1 MRSWEPN
8 AFEEQ
13 ELSIPQHRMINLS
26 PPMIVSLG
34 FLVLIS
40 IGTVLLMLPMAATQ
54 PTPWLSALF
63 TATSAV
69 TVTGLGVLD
78 TGTHFTLFGQ
88 VVIALLIQAG
98 GLGFMTFAVVAAS
111 MLGAKIGIGQQRVAQ
126 EAFNQ
131 TSLENLTQIAKAVL
145 LYSLVIESIGI
156 LLLTLIWQG
165 DLGWGSAL
173 YRAFFYTISAFN
185 NAGFALDA
193 TNLMPYVSNLG
204 VNLVISALFMIGG
217 IGFVVLMDLHRQR
230 VWSRLSTNTRI
241 VLTTTFFLNL
251 FAFLFIWLLEARNPA
266 TLAPLSFGDQ
276 ALAAWFQAVSPRT
289 AGFNTLAMDQL
300 TDASTFLVMFLMFIG
315 AGSLSTASGIKVG
328 TFAILLVAT
337 FTVLRQQQEV
347 VVFKR
352 TIPLRQVMKALALM
366 IIAAFLVFLGIFI
379 LTLTEKASF
388 LDISF
393 EVVSALG
400 TVGLSRGLTPKLS
413 EIGQLIIIFLMIA
426 GRLGP
431 LTLAYSFSKPKH
443 EAIRYPDANVQIG

>member
-1 MRSWEPN
+1 MRSWEPDS
-8 AFEEQ
+8 FEEQ
-13 ELSIPQHRMINLS
+13 EIVIKPPRMINLS
-26 PPMIVSLG
+26 PPMIISLG
-34 FLVLIS
+34 FLVLITL
-40 IGTVLLMLPMAATQ
+40 GTGLLMLPIAATQ
-54 PTPWLSALF
+54 ATPLLSALF

-78 TGTHFTLFGQ
+78 TGTHFTVFGQ

-111 MLGAKIGIGQQRVAQ
+111 MLGAKIGINQQRVAQ

-145 LYSLVIESIGI
+145 WYSLIIEGIGI
-156 LLLTLIWQG
+156 LLLTLIWQSEF
-165 DLGWGSAL
+165 GWGEAA

-193 TNLMPYVSNLG
+193 SSLMPYVSNVG

-217 IGFVVLMDLHRQR
+217 IGFVVLMDLRQKKT
-230 VWSRLSTNTRI
+230 WSKLSTNTRL
-241 VLTTTFFLNL
+241 VLTTTFFLNIS
-251 FAFLFIWLLEARNPA
+251 AFLLIWLLEARNPN
-266 TLAPLSFGDQ
+266 TLGALSWGDQ

-300 TDASTFLVMFLMFIG
+300 TNASTFLTMFLMFIG

-337 FTVLRQQQEV
+337 YSVLRQQDEV
-347 VVFKR
+347 TVFKR
-352 TIPLRQVMKALALM
+352 TIPLQQVMKAMALM
-366 IIAAFLVFLGIFI
+366 VVAAFLIFLGIFVLDI
-379 LTLTEKASF
+379 TEKASF

-413 EIGQLIIIFLMIA
+413 EAGQLMIIFLMIA

-431 LTLAYSFSKPKH
+431 LTLAYSFAVPKH
-443 EAIRYPDANVQIG
+443 DLIRYPETKVQIG

>member
-1 MRSWEPN
+1 MVIK
-8 AFEEQ
+8 Q
-13 ELSIPQHRMINLS
+13 GKVINLS
-26 PPMIVSLG
+26 PPMIISLG
-34 FLVLIS
+34 FVALITL
-40 IGTVLLMLPMAATQ
+40 GTLLLMLPMAATES
-54 PTPWLSALF
+54 TSLLSALF

-69 TVTGLGVLD
+69 TVTGLGVVD
-78 TGTHFTLFGQ
+78 TGTHFTTFGQ

-98 GLGFMTFAVVAAS
+98 GLGFMTFTVVAAS
-111 MLGAKIGIGQQRVAQ
+111 MLGAKIGIKQQRVAQ

-145 LYSLVIESIGI
+145 WYSLIIEGIGI
-156 LLLTLIWQG
+156 LLLTLLWHSEF
-165 DLGWGSAL
+165 GWGTAV
-173 YRAFFYTISAFN
+173 YRAFFYSISAFN

-193 TNLMPYVSNLG
+193 NNLMPYVRNAG
-204 VNLVISALFMIGG
+204 VNVVISALFMIGG
-217 IGFVVLMDLHRQR
+217 IGFVVLMDLRQKK
-230 VWSRLSTNTRI
+230 VWSKLSTNTRI
-241 VLTTTFFLNL
+241 VLTTTFFLNIS
-251 FAFLFIWLLEARNPA
+251 AFLLLWLLEARNPN
-266 TLAPLSFGDQ
+266 TLGSLSWGDQ

-300 TDASTFLVMFLMFIG
+300 TNASTFLTMFLMFIG

-337 FTVLRQQQEV
+337 YSVLRQQDEV

-352 TIPLRQVMKALALM
+352 TIPLQQVMKALALM
-366 IIAAFLVFLGIFI
+366 VVAAFLIFLGIFV
-379 LTLTEKASF
+379 LDVTEKASF

-413 EIGQLIIIFLMIA
+413 EAGQLMIIFLMIA

-431 LTLAYSFSKPKH
+431 LTLAYSFAVPKH
-443 EAIRYPDANVQIG
+443 DLIRYPETNIQIG